1 MACCFG
7 APAEEANLSE
17 AVESEALKNRAFVFI
32 KPHAANDEVTKY
44 VKEQMNGIG
53 LKVLSEGTIGAQDI
67 DKKGLIDN
75 HYYAIASKA
84 VILTPDKLNVPKDK
98 FQEQFGIGWDDALE
112 KGIVYNAVD
121 ACKKLD
127 LTAEGLEKE
136 WRKTKGTKD
145 VIKFGGGF
153 YCAKIQDIYVFNGF
167 FLSLREKFVAEGKK
181 IIYFDVEWDAQTL
194 PWGEFRESWLGVTDP
209 SKAKKGS
216 IRATLFEDWETKF
229 KLPAE
234 PNTGDN
240 GVHGSASAFEGLAER
255 MNWLQDTYDAATD
268 EFAMALSKMGLE
280 GDLLAKWSKDPVV
293 KLEDGTM
300 GSLFDALEELD
311 AAACVAKLETLL
323 KLNKQSAAEEKS
335 G

>member
-7 APAEEANLSE
+7 APAEETKLSE
-17 AVESEALKNRAFVFI
+17 AVSTPELPNRAFVFI
-32 KPHAANDEVTKY
+32 KPHAANDEVTAY
-44 VKEQMNGIG
+44 VKER
-53 LKVLSEGTIGAQDI
+53 LKSAGMQVLSEGTIDAADI

-84 VILTPDKLNVPKDK
+84 VILKPDKLNVPKDK
-98 FQEQFGIGWDDALE
+98 FKDQFGIGWEDALSQ
-112 KGIVYNAVD
+112 GIVYNAVD

-136 WRKTKGTKD
+136 WRKTKGTPN

-153 YCAKIQDIYVFNGF
+153 YCAKIQDIYIFNGF
-167 FLSLREKFVAEGKK
+167 FLSLREKFVADGKK
-181 IIYFDVEWDAQTL
+181 IIYFDVQWDASNLSWAQ
-194 PWGEFRESWLGVTDP
+194 FRGDWLGVTDP
-209 SKAKKGS
+209 GKAAKGS
-216 IRATLFEDWETKF
+216 IRATLFTDWEKY

-255 MNWLQDTYDAATD
+255 MNWLQGTYDASTD
-268 EFAMALSKMGLE
+268 DFAKALKGVGLE

-293 KLEDGTM
+293 KLEDGSM

-311 AAACVAKLETLL
+311 AAACVTKIAALVEA
-323 KLNKQSAAEEKS
+323 NKTAPAEEKS